1 MLQSN
6 AIFFKRKTNSL
17 DREYCLCIE
26 QFLLCLLCMHAKL
39 IIGRLKFFSWFSLQC
54 LCCRPF
60 YNFMNKYDKL
70 NFFLNESKCAKRRH
84 LLLLIVLSCI
94 EPVCV
99 CILFPYFVRNS
110 FDFDIPDK
118 GNGPMD
124 FTDKVERTLC
134 KMRQCWIN
142 VDLCKRTVWSATYCT

>member
-6 AIFFKRKTNSL
+6 AIYFKRKTNSL
-17 DREYCLCIE
+17 DREYCLCTE
-26 QFLLCLLCMHAKL
+26 QFLLCSTCNACK
-39 IIGRLKFFSWFSLQC
+39 INYRSTQVFSCLSLQC

-70 NFFLNESKCAKRRH
+70 KINLNRNARNADIYCCWLYCHASDR
-84 LLLLIVLSCI
+84 
-94 EPVCV
+94 CV
-99 CILFPYFVRNS
+99 CISFPYFVRNS

-142 VDLCKRTVWSATYCT
+142 VDLCKRTTWSATYCT